1 MKNITCEQLNEV
13 VAMLNRLQGE
23 LLSVTEHMC
32 EQIDGAIEWLDDQ
45 FECAELITDDDL
57 PFEME
62 GEFDDE

>member
-1 MKNITCEQLNEV
+1 MKKITCEQLNEV

-32 EQIDGAIEWLDDQ
+32 EQIDGCIAWLDDQ
-45 FECAELITDDDL
+45 FDGVELITDDDF

-62 GEFDDE
+62 GEFEDE